1 MLAFFCRL
9 TELRRS
15 HAVFRRHRFFQGR
28 PIHGTDIGDIA
39 WYKPDGS
46 LMSDDDWHASYAKTL
61 GVFLN
66 GDALP
71 WNDERGHPVRSGSFF
86 MIFNAHSETI
96 EFTLPDEQLGKQWA
110 YVLDTAQADDE
121 IDRVTLK
128 PQEVVHVTDRSFVL
142 LERLA
147 T

>member
-1 MLAFFCRL
+1 
-9 TELRRS
+9 
-15 HAVFRRHRFFQGR
+15 
-28 PIHGTDIGDIA
+28 
-39 WYKPDGS
+39 
-46 LMSDDDWHASYAKTL
+46 MSDDDWRTSYAKSL

-86 MIFNAHSETI
+86 MIFNAHSESI
-96 EFTLPDEQLGKQWA
+96 DVTLPSEQWGEQWSYA
-110 YVLDTAQADDE
+110 LDTARHDDE
-121 IDRVTLK
+121 LDPRPCKAEEIVR
-128 PQEVVHVTDRSFVL
+128 VTDRSFVL